1 MSSRD
6 KSSAP
11 PKGAAPPEPPP
22 ATALPERV
30 AEPAVSPEEERLRA
44 ELAALQDRHLR
55 LQAEFEN
62 YRKRQQRDRDEAN
75 RLSRERILIE
85 ITGVLDNLERALSH
99 ASAAEA
105 QPESLTQGV
114 ELVGRQIREV
124 LARFGAV
131 PISSLGEPFDPR
143 LHEAMARVDTSGDP
157 PDGTVVEE
165 YRRGYLLDGKVLRPA
180 MVAVAKQIDE
190 DGDQAS

>member
-1 MSSRD
+1 MSSR
-6 KSSAP
+6 K
-11 PKGAAPPEPPP
+11 KGNSP
-22 ATALPERV
+22 ADGTALPEPIAAAALPEHV
-30 AEPAVSPEEERLRA
+30 KAPEVSAEEESLRS

-62 YRKRQQRDRDEAN
+62 FRKRQQRERDEVN
-75 RLSRERILIE
+75 RLSKERILIE

-105 QPESLTQGV
+105 PPESLTQGV
-114 ELVGRQIREV
+114 ELVGRQLREV

-131 PISSLGEPFDPR
+131 PISALGEPFDPH

-165 YRRGYLLDGKVLRPA
+165 YRRGYLLDGKVMRPA
-180 MVAVAKQIDE
+180 MVAVAKQIE
-190 DGDQAS
+190 EEGERAS

>member
-1 MSSRD
+1 MSHRN
-6 KSSAP
+6 KNHNP
-11 PKGAAPPEPPP
+11 PANTEPPEPPP
-22 ATALPERV
+22 AAELPAPVAAPEAAL
-30 AEPAVSPEEERLRA
+30 EEERLQK

-62 YRKRQQRDRDEAN
+62 FRKRQQRDREEAN
-75 RLSRERILIE
+75 RLAKERILVE
-85 ITGVLDNLERALSH
+85 VAGVLDNLERALGH
-99 ASAAEA
+99 ASSAEA
-105 QPESLTQGV
+105 PPESLTQGV
-114 ELVGRQIREV
+114 ELVVRQIREV

-131 PISSLGEPFDPR
+131 PIAARGEPFDPR

-190 DGDQAS
+190 DGDRAL